1 MVKPVFQKD
10 ETNQALN
17 FPAEAVRQGEDNEVR
32 VQQALARHN
41 GRFTTLLAGRDERK
55 MVQDN
60 LIGELSKGFEH
71 RRHALGMVL
80 ESRLHSIREACNHIL
95 VTGKTHLRQQR
106 LEYFGQVYR
115 KVEMSMSA
123 LSDQFLLDMDARFKR
138 LDEFSSE
145 SIRQREQARLE
156 KSVDDFLSTLDSLMD
171 EFRNIIHE
179 NISHQSPAEAHKPVE
194 SGEFEEAVDNN
205 GDPIMDMF
213 MLGGNARPS

>member
-1 MVKPVFQKD
+1 MAKVFHK
-10 ETNQALN
+10 EVAHNALN

-41 GRFTTLLAGRDERK
+41 GRFTTMLSGSDERK

-60 LIGELSKGFEH
+60 LMGELSKGFEH
-71 RRHALGMVL
+71 RRNALGMVL

-106 LEYFGQVYR
+106 LEYFGQMYR
-115 KVEMSMSA
+115 KVEISMST
-123 LSDQFLLDMDARFKR
+123 LSDQFLQDMDKRFQR
-138 LDEFSSE
+138 LDQYSSD

-156 KSVDDFLSTLDSLMD
+156 KSVDDFLTTLDSLMD

-179 NISHQSPAEAHKPVE
+179 NISHQSATEAHEPDDE
-194 SGEFEEAVDNN
+194 LDETAA

>member
-1 MVKPVFQKD
+1 MAKGFDKD
-10 ETNQALN
+10 ETRNALN

-32 VQQALARHN
+32 VQQALSRHN
-41 GRFTTLLAGRDERK
+41 SRFTTMLAGRDERK

-60 LIGELSKGFEH
+60 LMSELSKGFEH
-71 RRHALGMVL
+71 RRYALGMVL

-115 KVEMSMSA
+115 KVEISMST
-123 LSDQFLLDMDARFKR
+123 LSDQFLADMDERFKR
-138 LDEFSSE
+138 LEQFSSE
-145 SIRQREQARLE
+145 SIRQREQVRLE
-156 KSVDDFLSTLDSLMD
+156 KSVDDFLTTLDSLMD

-179 NISHQSPAEAHKPVE
+179 NISHQTATEAHRADDAEDESMAEAQ
-194 SGEFEEAVDNN
+194 

>member
-1 MVKPVFQKD
+1 MAKVFHK
-10 ETNQALN
+10 EEAKNALN

-41 GRFTTLLAGRDERK
+41 GRFTTLLSGSEERK

-60 LIGELSKGFEH
+60 LMGELSKGFEH
-71 RRHALGMVL
+71 RRNALGMVL

-115 KVEMSMSA
+115 KVEVSMST
-123 LSDQFLLDMDARFKR
+123 LSDQFLQDMDERFKR
-138 LDEFSSE
+138 LDQFSSD

-156 KSVDDFLSTLDSLMD
+156 KSVDDFLTTLDSLMD

-179 NISHQSPAEAHKPVE
+179 NISHQSATEAHEPDDDLVE
-194 SGEFEEAVDNN
+194 ETA

>member
-1 MVKPVFQKD
+1 MAKGFDKD
-10 ETNQALN
+10 EARNALN

-32 VQQALARHN
+32 VQQALSRHN
-41 GRFTTLLAGRDERK
+41 GRFTTMLAGRDERK

-60 LIGELSKGFEH
+60 LMGELSKGFEH

-115 KVEMSMSA
+115 KVEISMST
-123 LSDQFLLDMDARFKR
+123 LSDQFLQDMDERFKR
-138 LDEFSSE
+138 LDQFSSD
-145 SIRQREQARLE
+145 SIRLREQARLE
-156 KSVDDFLSTLDSLMD
+156 KSVDDFLTTLDSLMD

-179 NISHQSPAEAHKPVE
+179 NISHQTATEAHQADDAEDESMAEAQ
-194 SGEFEEAVDNN
+194 